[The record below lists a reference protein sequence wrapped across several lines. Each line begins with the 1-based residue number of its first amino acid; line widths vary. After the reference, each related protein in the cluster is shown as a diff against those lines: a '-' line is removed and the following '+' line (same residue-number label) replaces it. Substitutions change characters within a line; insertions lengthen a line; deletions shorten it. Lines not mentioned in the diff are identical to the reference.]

1 MRRFRRSLASEA
13 IYYPWR
19 SDRRRVH
26 AVPRV
31 WQPIG
36 CQRLHQDVCRVIGA
50 STNLVRI
57 RHDYAL
63 KLTQKHK
70 LDPRHVVLIPT
81 LLEAGRAVLT
91 KPLHITFFLRDP
103 LLGWMHLTIKTIP
116 DGNELWLPLHARWGL
131 HDPPHNARSKLG
143 SGLPMPRKERL
154 RLGDSPCHAPLY
166 IGHMALYG
174 KQNILWNQEV
184 EPFYLQKG

>member
-1 MRRFRRSLASEA
+1 M
-13 IYYPWR
+13 
-19 SDRRRVH
+19 
-26 AVPRV
+26 
-31 WQPIG
+31 
-36 CQRLHQDVCRVIGA
+36 IGA

-116 DGNELWLPLHARWGL
+116 DGNELWLATLHMTRGEEVDRL
-131 HDPPHNARSKLG
+131 
-143 SGLPMPRKERL
+143 SGL
-154 RLGDSPCHAPLY
+154 
-166 IGHMALYG
+166 
-174 KQNILWNQEV
+174 
-184 EPFYLQKG
+184 KGIYRASKW